1 MDQCGNSGRTG
12 GAPAPVYPRRARA
25 QRQAGARAGT
35 AHRRPAAGVALRAP
49 SVALPPTVRERG
61 SLLTASGYLIPAGPP
76 PPEAAHRQ
84 RMPTSMPGRLRRRRP
99 AQLQRMPTSM
109 PGRLR
114 RRRPTRAAADA
125 DVDAR
130 PPAPPEAGSAAA
142 DADVDAGPP
151 PPPEAD
157 SAAADADADARP
169 ARIEAATAVKI
180 RILMGALPIFRRL
193 YASKC
198 ATIAPQP
205 EHATNGAD
213 CRVPSQGGET

>member
-76 PPEAAHRQ
+76 PPEA
-84 RMPTSMPGRLRRRRP
+84 
-99 AQLQRMPTSM
+99 
-109 PGRLR
+109 
-114 RRRPTRAAADA
+114 
-125 DVDAR
+125 
-130 PPAPPEAGSAAA
+130 GSAAA

-157 SAAADADADARP
+157 SAAADADARP
-169 ARIEAATAVKI
+169 ARIEAATAAKI

>member
-76 PPEAAHRQ
+76 PPEAGSAAADADVDAG
-84 RMPTSMPGRLRRRRP
+84 PPPPPEADS
-99 AQLQRMPTSM
+99 
-109 PGRLR
+109 
-114 RRRPTRAAADA
+114 AAADA

-151 PPPEAD
+151 PPPEAG
-157 SAAADADADARP
+157 SAAADADVDAGPPPPPEADSAAADADARP
-169 ARIEAATAVKI
+169 ARIEAATAAKI